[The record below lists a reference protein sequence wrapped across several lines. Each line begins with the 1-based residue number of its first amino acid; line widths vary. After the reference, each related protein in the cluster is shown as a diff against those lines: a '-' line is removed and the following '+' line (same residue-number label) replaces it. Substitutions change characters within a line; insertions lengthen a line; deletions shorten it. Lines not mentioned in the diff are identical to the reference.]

1 MTRTNAPVLFPPF
14 LVATDGSP
22 SAHLAQKLLVTIA
35 QSTQSQQN
43 GNGRSL
49 LTVLSV
55 QPRRSS
61 RSKRLTPPPSSS
73 PASGV
78 TAAATEAQQAVAAAA
93 NAPLEAT
100 MAPVAT
106 PNAEDL
112 TKTMEALPTTVSF
125 TVQVRQ
131 GRPAIEIL
139 NCARAMQAGLIAV
152 GSRGTTN
159 IRGRLMG
166 SVSTVIARYAPCSV
180 LVFRGAVLPPTA
192 EPSLHH
198 LLLVVNDSPGTQQ
211 AIEATRQLIPAG
223 VRQLTILYAQHPL
236 NADYLFGPF
245 ATPTP
250 SWQLNQSLQD
260 AQKEQS
266 EAILEHAKAA
276 FRTSDLEIHT
286 LRQTGDPGPLI
297 CQTAQQQ
304 QVDLIVLGGNAMQR
318 WLRLPSGE
326 GLFPLQSFRRSKQ
339 ASKQQTEA
347 ERVKQPPAL
356 RNARLSATEDYTL
369 HHAPCPVLLCR
380 LTQTRAT

>member
-1 MTRTNAPVLFPPF
+1 MTPTNAPVLFPPF

-22 SAHLAQKLLVTIA
+22 SARLAQQLLVMIA
-35 QSTQSQQN
+35 QATQAQQN

-49 LTVLSV
+49 LTVLTV

-61 RSKRLTPPPSSS
+61 RSKRLALPQRAASIHQPPPTQDGLAATGDTPSE
-73 PASGV
+73 AV
-78 TAAATEAQQAVAAAA
+78 TATTQ
-93 NAPLEAT
+93 
-100 MAPVAT
+100 T

-112 TKTMEALPTTVSF
+112 TRSMETLPTAVSF

-152 GSRGTTN
+152 GSRGTAN
-159 IRGRLMG
+159 MRGRLMG

-180 LVFRGAVLPPTA
+180 LIARGAALPPES
-192 EPSLHH
+192 EPDLRH
-198 LLLVVNDSPGTQQ
+198 LLLVVNDSP
-211 AIEATRQLIPAG
+211 ATRQAIATVRQLLPAG
-223 VRQLTILYAQHPL
+223 VQQITILYAQQPL

-250 SWQLNQSLQD
+250 SWQFNQSLQD

-266 EAILEHAKAA
+266 EAILEHARAA
-276 FRTSDLEIHT
+276 FSTAGVEVHT

-304 QVDLIVLGGNAMQR
+304 QVDLIVLGGNAMHR
-318 WLRLPSGE
+318 WLRLPAGE

-339 ASKQQTEA
+339 APKPDPEA
-347 ERVKQPPAL
+347 AKQPPAL
-356 RNARLSATEDYTL
+356 RNARLTATEDYTL

-380 LTQTRAT
+380 STPPASL